1 MMLVKLAFRNL
12 FRNVKRSILS
22 VMTIIVG
29 VMGLIMAYGMVRGV
43 EDTFIRVDI
52 DTDFGHLRVMHKDY
66 TKEEENMPLDIQVQ
80 KPKQVVQ
87 ALQKKWPTATVFQR
101 IVFATDLSDGVNT
114 LRCRGV
120 ALPADAAEKAYKFAQ
135 YTSKKTKLVKGE
147 NSIYMGADLAKTF
160 KKKVGDRI
168 TLVVRTRAGSINALD
183 FTIRD
188 VLSVGNM
195 LVDSMSIY
203 MSMETGRKLLQ
214 MKQGATDVI
223 ARLPGRK
230 DAKAAAA
237 LAGTVSPQNFPRTWR
252 HKAQEIIDLQ
262 QLRRK
267 IFNIMIGLILLVAS
281 IGIANTL
288 LMSGYE
294 RRGEIGMMMAQGMRT
309 KSIMSMFA
317 MEAGALGL
325 FGSLVGAA
333 IGSAGALYFQTY
345 GFQIPAGTGYE
356 EVTTMSVASTIYFL
370 FSIDLAII
378 AVVIGVVVSVLGS
391 LWPAWRIT
399 RLEPRD
405 VLAGS

>member
-1 MMLVKLAFRNL
+1 MMLTKLAFRNL
-12 FRNVKRSILS
+12 FRNFKRTILS
-22 VMTIIVG
+22 VLTVVVG

-52 DTDFGHLRVMHKDY
+52 DTDFGHLRVMKKGY
-66 TKEEENMPLDIQVQ
+66 LKEEENMPLDILVQ
-80 KPKQVVQ
+80 EPQKTVQ
-87 ALQKKWPTATVFQR
+87 AIQKKWPKATVFQR
-101 IVFATDLSDGVNT
+101 IIFTAELGDGVNT
-114 LRCRGV
+114 IRCRGI
-120 ALPADAAEKAYKFAQ
+120 ALPAEAAEKAYRFSQ
-135 YTSKKTKLVKGE
+135 YARKKRKLVKGE
-147 NSIYMGADLAKTF
+147 NSLYIGADLAKTF
-160 KKKVGDRI
+160 KKEVGDRL
-168 TLVVRTRAGSINALD
+168 TLVVRTQAGSLNALD

-203 MSMETGRKLLQ
+203 VSMETGRKLLQ
-214 MKQGATDVI
+214 MPKGAVDVI
-223 ARLPGRK
+223 ARLPSRK
-230 DAKAAAA
+230 DSVAAAA
-237 LAGTVSPQNFPRTWR
+237 VAGSVSSKNFPRTWQ

-262 QLRRK
+262 QMRRK
-267 IFNIMIGLILLVAS
+267 IFNIMIALILLVAA

-294 RRGEIGMMMAQGMRT
+294 RRGEIGLMMAQGMR
-309 KSIMSMFA
+309 SGWIMRMFA

-333 IGSAGALYFQTY
+333 IGSAGALYFKAY
-345 GFQIPAGTGYE
+345 GFTIPAGTGYE
-356 EVTTMSVASTIYFL
+356 EVTTMSVASTIYFS
-370 FSIDLAII
+370 FSVDLVITAII
-378 AVVIGVVVSVLGS
+378 VGVVVSVLGS